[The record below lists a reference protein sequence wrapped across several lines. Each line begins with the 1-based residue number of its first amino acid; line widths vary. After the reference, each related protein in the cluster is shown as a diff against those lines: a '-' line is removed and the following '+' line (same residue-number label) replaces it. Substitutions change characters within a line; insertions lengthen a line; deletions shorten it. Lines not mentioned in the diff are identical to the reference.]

1 MNEFD
6 KIIGYESEKEE
17 LARLCDTLKNRA
29 KYAKLG
35 MNMPQT
41 LLLYGPPGVGK
52 TLMAKAFIA
61 ESKRKSFLLQKG

>member
-29 KYAKLG
+29 NAIYPIRCYVRGGSGGRSISKYPIT
-35 MNMPQT
+35 MIP
-41 LLLYGPPGVGK
+41 
-52 TLMAKAFIA
+52 
-61 ESKRKSFLLQKG
+61 

>member
-29 KYAKLG
+29 KYAK
-35 MNMPQT
+35 
-41 LLLYGPPGVGK
+41 
-52 TLMAKAFIA
+52 
-61 ESKRKSFLLQKG
+61 